1 MLFAENEG
9 ASFLLH
15 AFAIAFEHSS
25 ADVFAFQRKVSH
37 VNRKMRADGESNQ
50 IIGVGHRAGFV
61 KIIHAPDQAAFH
73 ITPGAEVF
81 HVKITDGEN
90 ARRVREFRAALRPEL
105 SPAIVCRAKEREE
118 FVLHASVFEAE
129 VLLFERHA
137 LGKPFLEV
145 ASGLDDVHAGT
156 IARGEGEVN
165 PRRRRPGTK
174 SQSHRVR
181 GEGKRMKI
189 SL

>member
-37 VNRKMRADGESNQ
+37 INRKMRADGESNQ
-50 IIGVGHRAGFV
+50 IIGVGHGAGFV

-90 ARRVREFRAALRPEL
+90 ARRVREFRADLRPEL
-105 SPAIVCRAKEREE
+105 SPAIVSRAKEREE

-145 ASGLDDVHAGT
+145 PSGLDDVHAGT
-156 IARGEGEVN
+156 IARGDGEVN
-165 PRRRRPGTK
+165 PRKRRGRAR
-174 SQSHRVR
+174 SHKVTES
-181 GEGKRMKI
+181 GGKE
-189 SL
+189 SG